1 MGVAVEIARVEEDVA
16 CVGLTE
22 TPLER
27 ALGVVICLDR
37 DALLDECAAFHDPPS
52 SVAVALLGVVGRSS
66 MRLGSI
72 WVVQGLVVV

>member
-22 TPLER
+22 TALER
-27 ALGVVICLDR
+27 ALGVVVCLDW
-37 DALLDECAAFHDPPS
+37 DALLDECTAFHDPPGFG
-52 SVAVALLGVVGRSS
+52 VVALLGVVGRSS